1 MQMGLIRFLSCLSL
15 TFLMSSMV
23 IAEGEAPSYKTEV
36 EEDDSSEAVIVP
48 PGYVFGVTVSS
59 AQQLEVILD
68 RADSLRK
75 LFNPDHHSRIAIVL
89 HGEELQLF
97 QKDNYSANQSI
108 VERARL
114 LDQEQIIDI
123 KACQTMMRDLN
134 IQQSELPNFIEQVP
148 FAPIEIERL
157 KNQEGFTQF

>member
-1 MQMGLIRFLSCLSL
+1 
-15 TFLMSSMV
+15 MSAAAM
-23 IAEGEAPSYKTEV
+23 ADGEDSTLKYGNKN
-36 EEDDSSEAVIVP
+36 DGSSETVTVP

-75 LFNPDHHSRIAIVL
+75 LFNPDQHSRIAIVL

-97 QKDNYSANQSI
+97 QKGNYTANQSI

-123 KACQTMMRDLN
+123 KACQTRMRELN

-148 FAPIEIERL
+148 FAPAEIERL
-157 KNQEGFTQF
+157 KNKEGFTLF

>member
-1 MQMGLIRFLSCLSL
+1 MQTDRVRLLIRLCLML
-15 TFLMSSMV
+15 CMSTAAM
-23 IAEGEAPSYKTEV
+23 ADGEGPKLKYDIEN
-36 EEDDSSEAVIVP
+36 DSSNDTLNEP

-75 LFNPDHHSRIAIVL
+75 LFNPDQHSRIAVVL

-114 LDQEQIIDI
+114 LDQDEIIDI
-123 KACQTMMRDLN
+123 KACQTRMRELN

-148 FAPIEIERL
+148 YAPAEIERL
-157 KNQEGFTQF
+157 RNKEGFTLF